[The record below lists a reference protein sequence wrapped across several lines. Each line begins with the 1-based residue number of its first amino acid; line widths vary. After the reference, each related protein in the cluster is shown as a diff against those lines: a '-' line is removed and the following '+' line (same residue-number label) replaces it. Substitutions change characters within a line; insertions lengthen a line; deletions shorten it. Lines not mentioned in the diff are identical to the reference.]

1 MPSTSDQAGPVFW
14 GYKSEVSIVGVFGPT
29 PERRALLAWDGAILA
44 EEVTPQFW
52 TMFDA
57 TINWLVRGKTNATI
71 VFSQDETGGQSLADH
86 LQTKGYTITT
96 DSDQS
101 IPDTNIVG
109 DLIIKTPTGTGGR
122 FARVAKPVLTYWADS
137 HDDLLV
143 STIGTTA
150 MFEST
155 NATVVATNH
164 PAAGGLK
171 GSFIVASNSH
181 NWQLIGTL
189 LPNGA
194 ITVATFVQPGD
205 PTNRTLPLLVL
216 LNGPN
221 DTPAGSVYGGGP
233 FTGFEGTNFF
243 GGAALNK
250 FDVDGTG
257 TPKTLTLRPIDVT
270 GKQNVKLTI
279 AAAGTY
285 LDFEQSTGPT
295 VGDYLDVWIDTDG
308 NGPNDFVQL
317 INFTAPSGTDKYFD
331 DRNTKPNNPTRL
343 GLEFKDVTYDI
354 PAGATQLIVQIRA
367 FTTWFNEIVGF
378 DNIRIT
384 EGAAQITSPQI
395 TGISQSGNNVTITW
409 VNGGTLESAPSLAA
423 PITWTS
429 TGDSD
434 GSYTEAVSGNKYFRV
449 RK

>member
-1 MPSTSDQAGPVFW
+1 MHEHRTNRSHQMKISSPRVVGFRKASHWMDCCLGLILAGVAFIPGAVAQTVIYQEGFNTDGEAATPQRYTTTGRFKSEYPHDPAVVMPSTSDQAGPVFW

-86 LQTKGYTITT
+86 LRTKGYTITT
-96 DSDQS
+96 DPDQS

-155 NATVVATNH
+155 NTTIVATNH
-164 PAAGGLK
+164 PAAGGLT
-171 GSFIVASNSH
+171 GSFIAVSNTH
-181 NWQLIGTL
+181 NWQLIGDL
-189 LPNGA
+189 LPQGA

-205 PTNRTLPLLVL
+205 PTNRIRPLLVL

-221 DTPAGSVYGGGP
+221 DTPAGSVYGGGE
-233 FTGFEGTNFF
+233 FSGFEGTNFF

-250 FDVDGTG
+250 YDVDGTG
-257 TPKTLTLRPIDVT
+257 VPKTLTLRPI
-270 GKQNVKLTI
+270 
-279 AAAGTY
+279 
-285 LDFEQSTGPT
+285 
-295 VGDYLDVWIDTDG
+295 
-308 NGPNDFVQL
+308 
-317 INFTAPSGTDKYFD
+317 
-331 DRNTKPNNPTRL
+331 
-343 GLEFKDVTYDI
+343 
-354 PAGATQLIVQIRA
+354 
-367 FTTWFNEIVGF
+367 
-378 DNIRIT
+378 
-384 EGAAQITSPQI
+384 
-395 TGISQSGNNVTITW
+395 
-409 VNGGTLESAPSLAA
+409 
-423 PITWTS
+423 
-429 TGDSD
+429 
-434 GSYTEAVSGNKYFRV
+434 
-449 RK
+449 